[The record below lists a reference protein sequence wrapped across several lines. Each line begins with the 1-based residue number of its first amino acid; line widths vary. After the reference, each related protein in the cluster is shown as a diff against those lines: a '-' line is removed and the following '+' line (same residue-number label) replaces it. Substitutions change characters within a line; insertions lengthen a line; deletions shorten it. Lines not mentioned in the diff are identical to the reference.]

1 MILVKGDM
9 RTNNPAEQRSEFASL
24 LSSQTTNIRIDSQTT
39 NIRIDSQTTNI
50 RIDLQTTTNIRIL
63 ALRELLEDRINHTSH
78 MSVPFAKLIKM
89 KLRNATKVLAA
100 DNLSTFQ
107 LITKIIPEKHIVL
120 GNKLPGQIFSSHVSC
135 EFHNSWRNRIAKFL
149 KLCTNK
155 LNWHIFCVVITHDH
169 EH

>member
-1 MILVKGDM
+1 M
-9 RTNNPAEQRSEFASL
+9 RTNNPAEQRSEFTSL
-24 LSSQTTNIRIDSQTT
+24 LSSQTTNIRIDSQTTNIRIDSQTTNIRIDSQTT

-78 MSVPFAKLIKM
+78 MSVLFAKLIKM

-100 DNLSTFQ
+100 DNLSTVQ

-120 GNKLPGQIFSSHVSC
+120 GNKLPGRSFRLMFPANFTTVGSTESRNSLNFAQI
-135 EFHNSWRNRIAKFL
+135 N
-149 KLCTNK
+149 
-155 LNWHIFCVVITHDH
+155 
-169 EH
+169 